1 MKRIL
6 LSIAIL
12 LCCLVR
18 AADERATDERLSFQT
33 NGPWSPRVHLN
44 ADVAMVYGIG
54 ARLADM
60 RIVMRSAARTA
71 PTEILVFG
79 KPAARS
85 QYDYSDGTLR
95 LRFANSAEGVPVEVR
110 W

>member
-33 NGPWSPRVHLN
+33 NGPWLPRAHLN

-54 ARLADM
+54 ARLDDN
-60 RIVMRSAARTA
+60 I
-71 PTEILVFG
+71 EILVSG

-95 LRFANSAEGVPVEVR
+95 LRFANSAEGVPIEVR